1 MKKNLKFPEISLK
14 EQQSIFGAF
23 GGSGS
28 DDFIDGGMLDEVD
41 LGTIGGGS
49 GGSDSGGGSAGDWN
63 DWANDGSSPW
73 GDGGPGDDYYGGG
86 GSGGN
91 YDSGEV
97 WWALNNLDLQAEV
110 LENASIASNAAQELA
125 QYLDSSNLISSL
137 HDGYAD
143 AFRHSL
149 WSAMN
154 AEDIG
159 FDNAIDIGQAH
170 ENSGDNTQAEIDMD
184 LNNNA
189 WGAYFSENNDN
200 WTIEDFLDAFNKAIK
215 SGDIII
221 TNTDTIP
228 EDLDIDFDFSDN
240 NVYGPTTNGGSGG
253 SSSAGGGSSSAGGG
267 SLGEY
272 SDYDYEY

>member
-14 EQQSIFGAF
+14 EQQSIFGAW

-28 DDFIDGGMLDEVD
+28 DDFVDGGMLDEVD

-49 GGSDSGGGSAGDWN
+49 GDSGSGSAGDWN
-63 DWANDGSSPW
+63 DWANDGSSSW

-86 GSGGN
+86 SGGN
-91 YDSGEV
+91 YDSGQV

-110 LENASIASNAAQELA
+110 QENASIASNAAQELA
-125 QYLDSSNLISSL
+125 QHLDLSNLQASL
-137 HDGYAD
+137 HNGYAD

-154 AEDIG
+154 TEDIG

-170 ENSGDNTQAEIDMD
+170 ENSGNNTQAEIDMD

-189 WGAYFSENNDN
+189 WGAYFAENNDN
-200 WTIEDFLDAFNKAIK
+200 WTIEDFLDAFNNAIE

-221 TNTDTIP
+221 NNTDTIP
-228 EDLDIDFDFSDN
+228 EDLNIDFDFSDN
-240 NVYGPTTNGGSGG
+240 NVYGPTTSSGSGG
-253 SSSAGGGSSSAGGG
+253 SSVGGGLHGGD
-267 SLGEY
+267 SY
-272 SDYDYEY
+272 DYDYGY